1 MKLRLSFL
9 TMFACILLASWR
21 NPPMK
26 NNNSKI
32 PSELVGK
39 WLNGTFSMSN
49 WWSYDGKKYLGNPY
63 TRSVAFNFSKDGKA
77 EFFLVIKI
85 NTGYCSTEAFTFLEG
100 TVTFNEAEHSFTVTP
115 SKGNYRG
122 FYSCAPKSNFNRPAK
137 TDELKPTK
145 YYWTMETDT
154 NGQRWMVIRFKPGS
168 ESSGSYFKPT
178 DW

>member
-1 MKLRLSFL
+1 MKLRLSLL
-9 TMFACILLASWR
+9 TMLACISLASWPI
-21 NPPMK
+21 PPVK
-26 NNNSKI
+26 NDHSKI
-32 PSELVGK
+32 PTELVGK

-49 WWSYDGKKYLGNPY
+49 WWSYDGKKYIGNPY

-77 EFFLVIKI
+77 EFYLAIKTH
-85 NTGYCSTEAFTFLEG
+85 TGYCSTEAFTFLEG
-100 TVTFNEAEHSFTVTP
+100 SVSFDEAEHSFTVTP

-137 TDELKPTK
+137 ADELKPTK

-154 NGQRWMVIRFKPGS
+154 NGQRYMVIRFKPGT
-168 ESSGSYFKPT
+168 ETSGSYFKPT